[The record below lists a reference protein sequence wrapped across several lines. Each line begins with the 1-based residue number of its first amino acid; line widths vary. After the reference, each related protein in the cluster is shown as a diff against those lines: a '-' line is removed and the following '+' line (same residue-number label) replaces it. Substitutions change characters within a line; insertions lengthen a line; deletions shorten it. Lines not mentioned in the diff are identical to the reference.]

1 AELSDIQRK
10 VLNERLHLNDLILTE
25 INEFHPLIL
34 GEHTVISPMPIVVLL
49 EQLNALK
56 NEFDTLSNTI
66 QKKRYSVILQAYQ
79 ALDENIC
86 TQRNLK
92 ILKRMRGIRA
102 VKVRND
108 KNVYPRHQIL
118 YRVLRDE
125 AHKNGR
131 WENLSQAVK
140 SILPIL
146 RLEYQKNNLVW
157 IQNEIDSKLALIE
170 ELEKGRLINSHNK
183 QNENYHGK
191 VYQNRKY
198 QNRIDKLQLEINEL
212 IIAQK
217 STDPALLLG
226 KKIPYNTIYN
236 DESIL
241 HHLRD
246 CTELLQDILIQK

>member
-1 AELSDIQRK
+1 
-10 VLNERLHLNDLILTE
+10 
-25 INEFHPLIL
+25 
-34 GEHTVISPMPIVVLL
+34 
-49 EQLNALK
+49 
-56 NEFDTLSNTI
+56 
-66 QKKRYSVILQAYQ
+66 
-79 ALDENIC
+79 
-86 TQRNLK
+86 
-92 ILKRMRGIRA
+92 
-102 VKVRND
+102 
-108 KNVYPRHQIL
+108 
-118 YRVLRDE
+118 
-125 AHKNGR
+125 
-131 WENLSQAVK
+131 
-140 SILPIL
+140 
-146 RLEYQKNNLVW
+146 
-157 IQNEIDSKLALIE
+157 
-170 ELEKGRLINSHNK
+170 NK

>member
-1 AELSDIQRK
+1 
-10 VLNERLHLNDLILTE
+10 
-25 INEFHPLIL
+25 
-34 GEHTVISPMPIVVLL
+34 
-49 EQLNALK
+49 
-56 NEFDTLSNTI
+56 
-66 QKKRYSVILQAYQ
+66 
-79 ALDENIC
+79 
-86 TQRNLK
+86 
-92 ILKRMRGIRA
+92 MRGIRA

-108 KNVYPRHQIL
+108 KNVYHASNS
-118 YRVLRDE
+118 VSGFKDE

-226 KKIPYNTIYN
+226 KKYPITPFIMMKVFFT
-236 DESIL
+236 
-241 HHLRD
+241 
-246 CTELLQDILIQK
+246 T

>member
-1 AELSDIQRK
+1 
-10 VLNERLHLNDLILTE
+10 
-25 INEFHPLIL
+25 
-34 GEHTVISPMPIVVLL
+34 
-49 EQLNALK
+49 
-56 NEFDTLSNTI
+56 
-66 QKKRYSVILQAYQ
+66 
-79 ALDENIC
+79 
-86 TQRNLK
+86 
-92 ILKRMRGIRA
+92 
-102 VKVRND
+102 
-108 KNVYPRHQIL
+108 
-118 YRVLRDE
+118 
-125 AHKNGR
+125 
-131 WENLSQAVK
+131 
-140 SILPIL
+140 LPIL